1 MCRVLWLAAVVR
13 GVSDRSYMNAHGAH
27 MTCRPDIKGSFVHP
41 ERDGHYL
48 LKRLMQ
54 RVRNKEPFAWLRWGD
69 GEMMRAAGEP
79 KYASIVDRW
88 PQLSDLYVS
97 VGTWWPCRDPGLER
111 QWNMHALS
119 NYTYLDYF
127 YLCMGD
133 PRDGDLMRHRQASVK
148 GWIVEAR
155 AARRNVV
162 AIGPSFLR
170 SSKSYLHYIDY
181 YDTPHPIDWQSVVHI
196 LNFIR
201 RQTAPDIIFAV
212 MAGTSAKYIITK
224 AYAENPNHTF
234 IDVGSALD
242 PYSGVASRG
251 QDVKEYCNAEAT
263 HAHLY
268 DGLQWMADG
277 VCVHHEI

>member
-1 MCRVLWLAAVVR
+1 MMMLLLAAAVR
-13 GVSDRSYMNAHGAH
+13 GVSDRAYMNAHGAR
-27 MTCRPDIKGSFVHP
+27 MTCRPGIKGSFVHP

-54 RVRNKEPFAWLRWGD
+54 RVRNKEPFAWVHWGD
-69 GEMMRAAGEP
+69 GEMIRAAREP
-79 KYASIVDRW
+79 KYASLMHTW
-88 PQLSDLYVS
+88 PRMADQHMYAAIAV
-97 VGTWWPCRDPGLER
+97 WWMCGSFES

-119 NYTYLDYF
+119 NYTYLDYV

-133 PRDGDLMRHRQASVK
+133 PRDHDMMRHRKAGVK
-148 GWIVEAR
+148 GWIVEAH

-162 AIGPSFLR
+162 VIGPSFLR

-181 YDTPHPIDWQSVVHI
+181 YDTPNPIDWQSVVHI

-268 DGLQWMADG
+268 DGLQWMADDL
-277 VCVHHEI
+277 CVHHEI